1 MGMRTF
7 KIIKG
12 SLVNYV
18 DEALYNKL
26 YKPNGWVIDD
36 SEAMANDEAT
46 NDVKVAKTDTELKN
60 LKTMKTKKKSTHK
73 FDDNLFKSDKEE

>member
-1 MGMRTF
+1 MRTF

-46 NDVKVAKTDTELKN
+46 NDVKVTKTDTELKN

>member
-1 MGMRTF
+1 MRTF